1 MIKMKKKGNLKDP
14 SPPPLKKITGQKFRS
29 NLLKRFEGSI
39 RSIIFSRRIGL
50 CTLTR
55 DYRSKFSLFFQ
66 VGCPIR
72 GAARAQ
78 VARNIGA
85 RVFTSERGS
94 SGGWNKNVATTTA
107 HLSGPRVPKQPPIGV
122 HRYWFGS
129 FNLCPG
135 HHRRAV
141 FDFYGSPLS
150 RGERNNHSSLSID
163 YISKFR
169 RTICSYFI
177 VWRIERN
184 LERGIIDWILLIE
197 GNEKDRI
204 D

>member
-1 MIKMKKKGNLKDP
+1 MKKKGNLKDP
-14 SPPPLKKITGQKFRS
+14 SPPPLKKINWPKIS
-29 NLLKRFEGSI
+29 LESI
-39 RSIIFSRRIGL
+39 KTIWRIDSIDHFLSENWAVHSYSGLSKQVFVILPSWLPDSRRGTRAGGAFSRASEVPAVAG
-50 CTLTR
+50 TR
-55 DYRSKFSLFFQ
+55 MWPPPRHTWAGREF
-66 VGCPIR
+66 
-72 GAARAQ
+72 
-78 VARNIGA
+78 RNS
-85 RVFTSERGS
+85 RQSESTG
-94 SGGWNKNVATTTA
+94 
-107 HLSGPRVPKQPPIGV
+107 
-122 HRYWFGS
+122 YWFGS

-197 GNEKDRI
+197 GNEEDRI